1 MSYDLYP
8 TINTEGSEDA
18 LKKLV
23 KKDKA
28 LGKGEK
34 EERNAWL
41 SLVESAMVYPGM
53 SLLFAFITFFLPS
66 LPPSRMFHICHPS
79 VRSGKI
85 NPNPLETTLSLSD
98 SQLFDTNITIRQI
111 LT

>member
-8 TINTEGSEDA
+8 TINTEGSEEA

-23 KKDKA
+23 KEDKA

-53 SLLFAFITFFLPS
+53 SLFLLRLFPFPF
-66 LPPSRMFHICHPS
+66 LPPSRSSISAARPS
-79 VRSGKI
+79 DQATI
-85 NPNPLETTLSLSD
+85 NHFSSPRDHL
-98 SQLFDTNITIRQI
+98 IIV
-111 LT
+111 